1 MYSDNGRSFVAA
13 ARWLRG
19 IMRDEKMHDYL
30 SRNHMTW
37 QFNLSRAPWWG
48 GQFERLVGLVK
59 QALYK
64 SIGGATLTW
73 SELEEVILDAEI
85 ALNNRPLSYVE
96 EDIQLPVLTPQSM
109 MFGQPNLLP
118 EGDVDSVEDKEMRKR
133 ARYLRR
139 CKDVLWSR
147 WTGEYIKSLR
157 ERHNLNHTK
166 GGPPIEQGDVV
177 LIQSDERNR
186 GKWNIGVVVKLI
198 KGRDGIVRGARLR
211 AGKSFLERAVQ
222 QLCPMELSCSSTYP
236 TRQSYYSQE
245 SCH

>member
-64 SIGGATLTW
+64 SIGGANLTW

-118 EGDVDSVEDKEMRKR
+118 EGDVDSVEDKDMRKR

-139 CKDVLWSR
+139 CKDMLWSR
-147 WTGEYIKSLR
+147 WTGE
-157 ERHNLNHTK
+157 
-166 GGPPIEQGDVV
+166 
-177 LIQSDERNR
+177 
-186 GKWNIGVVVKLI
+186 
-198 KGRDGIVRGARLR
+198 
-211 AGKSFLERAVQ
+211 LERRA
-222 QLCPMELSCSSTYP
+222 
-236 TRQSYYSQE
+236 
-245 SCH
+245 

>member
-1 MYSDNGRSFVAA
+1 
-13 ARWLRG
+13 
-19 IMRDEKMHDYL
+19 MHDYL

-64 SIGGATLTW
+64 SIGGANLTW
-73 SELEEVILDAEI
+73 SELEEVILDSEI

-118 EGDVDSVEDKEMRKR
+118 EGDVHSVEDKEMRKR

-147 WTGEYIKSLR
+147 
-157 ERHNLNHTK
+157 
-166 GGPPIEQGDVV
+166 
-177 LIQSDERNR
+177 
-186 GKWNIGVVVKLI
+186 
-198 KGRDGIVRGARLR
+198 
-211 AGKSFLERAVQ
+211 
-222 QLCPMELSCSSTYP
+222 
-236 TRQSYYSQE
+236 
-245 SCH
+245 

>member
-64 SIGGATLTW
+64 SIGGGTLTW

-85 ALNNRPLSYVE
+85 ALNNRSLSYVE
-96 EDIQLPVLTPQSM
+96 EDVQRPVLTPQSI

-118 EGDVDSVEDKEMRKR
+118 EGDVDSVEDKDMRKR

-139 CKDVLWSR
+139 CKDMLWSR
-147 WTGEYIKSLR
+147 WTGE
-157 ERHNLNHTK
+157 
-166 GGPPIEQGDVV
+166 
-177 LIQSDERNR
+177 
-186 GKWNIGVVVKLI
+186 
-198 KGRDGIVRGARLR
+198 
-211 AGKSFLERAVQ
+211 LERRA
-222 QLCPMELSCSSTYP
+222 
-236 TRQSYYSQE
+236 
-245 SCH
+245 